1 MRETPLSNCEREFLL
16 AIIGEGKRLDG
27 RQPYDY
33 RHVKISFG
41 ASHGCCQVEI
51 GQTRVLA
58 QVSCEVTP
66 PKQRRLNE
74 GILFVNVELSPM
86 AYPSFEQ
93 GRQTEEGVELSR
105 LMERCLKES
114 RCVDM
119 ESLCIVAGEKVWS
132 VRVDIHVLNHDG
144 NMLDCASLAA
154 ISALAHFRRPDV
166 TVKGGEVTIHTA
178 DERDP
183 IPLSIHHMPLCV
195 SFAFFHQGKYL
206 LVDPCEREERVTDG
220 KMVIGMNKHREICM
234 LQVMGQM
241 LLHRDQVARCSNIAV
256 VKVIEMTELV
266 QRALANDKAARQ
278 KGEKCGFAESTSKEK
293 INTTES
299 VAAEVDPPSVEMQSD
314 SDSGSEHEMES
325 EDPERSNGES
335 PEIMGRGVGV
345 VGKAAVATW
354 KQEDITMKKELKAER
369 GDHMTRTS
377 SKSTAPSAAV
387 SAATVRSGADGDLGD
402 DSEEETTQVLNKDL
416 EIQPRTQMKNSPV

>member
-1 MRETPLSNCEREFLL
+1 MKS
-16 AIIGEGKRLDG
+16 
-27 RQPYDY
+27 
-33 RHVKISFG
+33 
-41 ASHGCCQVEI
+41 
-51 GQTRVLA
+51 
-58 QVSCEVTP
+58 
-66 PKQRRLNE
+66 
-74 GILFVNVELSPM
+74 M
-86 AYPSFEQ
+86 
-93 GRQTEEGVELSR
+93 
-105 LMERCLKES
+105 M
-114 RCVDM
+114 
-119 ESLCIVAGEKVWS
+119 
-132 VRVDIHVLNHDG
+132 
-144 NMLDCASLAA
+144 
-154 ISALAHFRRPDV
+154 
-166 TVKGGEVTIHTA
+166 
-178 DERDP
+178 
-183 IPLSIHHMPLCV
+183 
-195 SFAFFHQGKYL
+195 KYL

-416 EIQPRTQMKNSPV
+416 EIQPRTQMKNSPVVSQKQSKVQKTPTSGKKKKKR